1 MKIVAEMG
9 ERITIVVPSRLGP
22 GVSVMLVDDRGSHIA
37 EVTTEDGLIGKI
49 AECVIRRDGTDN
61 TGRK

>member
-9 ERITIVVPSRLGP
+9 ERITIVVP
-22 GVSVMLVDDRGSHIA
+22 
-37 EVTTEDGLIGKI
+37 VTTEDGLIGKV

>member
-9 ERITIVVPSRLGP
+9 ERITVVVPARLGP
-22 GVSVMLVDDRGSHIA
+22 GVSVMIVTDGGDHVA
-37 EVTTEDGLIGKI
+37 EITTEDGLIGKVV
-49 AECVIRRDGTDN
+49 EHVIRRDGSDK